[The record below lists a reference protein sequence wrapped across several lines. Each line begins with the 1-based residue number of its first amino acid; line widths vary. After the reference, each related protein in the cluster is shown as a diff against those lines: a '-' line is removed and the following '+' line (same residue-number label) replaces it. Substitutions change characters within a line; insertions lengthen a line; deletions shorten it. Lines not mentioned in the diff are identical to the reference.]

1 MSRSLDAHDQ
11 LQQLETIIGPPA
23 DHLGLTELLTE
34 TLRRLRDAMEVDT
47 ATVLRYQANGRQL
60 VAYAAAGIEEEVHQG
75 VRVPIGSGFAGRV
88 ALERAPV
95 LLDHV
100 DETTVVNSLLWER
113 GLRSL
118 LGVPMVAAGELVG
131 VLHVGCVEPR
141 EFSGAEVATMQL
153 LADRLA
159 MAIQVEA
166 LEENRTATM
175 ALQRSLLPNSIP
187 DLPGLTF

>member
-1 MSRSLDAHDQ
+1 MSRSLDAHDR
-11 LQQLETIIGPPA
+11 LQQLETIIGAPA

-34 TLRRLRDAMEVDT
+34 TLRRLRDALAVDT

-60 VAYAAAGIEEEVHQG
+60 VAFAAAGIEEEVHQG
-75 VRVPIGSGFAGRV
+75 VRVPVGSGFAGRV
-88 ALERAPV
+88 ALERQPV
-95 LLDHV
+95 VLDHV

-113 GLRSL
+113 GLRSM
-118 LGVPMVAAGELVG
+118 LGVPMVAGADLVG
-131 VLHVGCVEPR
+131 VLHVGSVEPR
-141 EFSGAEVATMQL
+141 AFGEAEVVTMQL

-175 ALQRSLLPNSIP
+175 ALQRSLLPSS
-187 DLPGLTF
+187 LPEVSGLA